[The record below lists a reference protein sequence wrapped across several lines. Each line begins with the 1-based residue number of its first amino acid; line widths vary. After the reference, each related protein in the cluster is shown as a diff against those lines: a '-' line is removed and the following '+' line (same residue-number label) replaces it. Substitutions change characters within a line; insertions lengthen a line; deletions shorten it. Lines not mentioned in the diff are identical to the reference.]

1 MTKEIEDMKLI
12 TYPRSGQN
20 LFRMLLGQQGYFI
33 PASHQITHFLDKKQ
47 TIAIIRNPVESV
59 ASAMAM
65 VDFYKKENGYGII
78 PHMLKKYE
86 ETYLW
91 LLDNATYIICYEDLI
106 DSPQNTIEKFLDHFS
121 LKKIS
126 VEYQMN
132 LCEDDPKEG
141 YLVSS
146 KNVSSYPGAL
156 EYTKTAPFIED
167 AKEIYQKLLFSKWVD
182 GN

>member
-1 MTKEIEDMKLI
+1 MKKEIEDMKLI

-20 LFRMLLGQQGYFI
+20 LFRMLLGQQGHAI
-33 PASHQITHFLDKKQ
+33 SSSHNTADFLDKKQ
-47 TIAIIRNPVESV
+47 TITIIRNPVESV

-78 PHMLKKYE
+78 THMLKKYE

-91 LLDNATYIICYEDLI
+91 LLDNATYIISYEDLI
-106 DSPQNTIEKFLDHFS
+106 GSPQDTVEKFLDHFS
-121 LKKIS
+121 LKKSS
-126 VEYQMN
+126 VEYQLN
-132 LCEDDPKEG
+132 LSKDDAKEG

-146 KNVSSYPGAL
+146 KNLNSYPEAL
-156 EYTKTAPFIED
+156 EYTKTALFIED
-167 AKEIYQKLLFSKWVD
+167 AKEIYQRLLFSKWVD